1 MMDDWRLIAP
11 FALIGY
17 SKPMFLGLEDKKE
30 RTAKE
35 LSSFLS
41 DNKYVCY
48 SIKNNLQVPSLLL
61 QQVSNRQIKRDVTD
75 DGSFSRDDEDGII
88 DGLVLCIVGPVL
100 YDLMMMLQHRWRRK
114 WCFASRI
121 LSLPNVYVVSN
132 TIQLVRGQ
140 QRRRLLL

>member
-1 MMDDWRLIAP
+1 
-11 FALIGY
+11 
-17 SKPMFLGLEDKKE
+17 MFLGLEDKKE

-35 LSSFLS
+35 LSSFLL
-41 DNKYVCY
+41 DNKNVCY
-48 SIKNNLQVPSLLL
+48 NGKNNLKMPSLLL

-114 WCFASRI
+114 
-121 LSLPNVYVVSN
+121 
-132 TIQLVRGQ
+132 
-140 QRRRLLL
+140 